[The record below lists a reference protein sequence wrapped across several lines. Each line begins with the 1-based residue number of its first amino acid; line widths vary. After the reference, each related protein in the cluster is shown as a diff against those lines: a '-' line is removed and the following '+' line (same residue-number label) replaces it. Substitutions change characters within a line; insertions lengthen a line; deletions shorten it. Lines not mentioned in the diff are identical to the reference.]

1 MAARI
6 LVIEDNPLNMELVFY
21 TLQAFGYEPI
31 AATTGQ
37 AGLDLAREQ
46 RPDLILCD
54 VQLPDID
61 GLTIARTLKADPELK
76 HIPMVGASAYAMQD
90 DYAAA
95 YEAGF
100 DAYLVKPLDFNKLL
114 STLRLMAKDAGTAP
128 IVAALTDA
136 APLDALQ
143 PRPPDGATI
152 LLVDDEPMNLEVKR
166 SLFEPL
172 GYTVKLADNLRSAM
186 ELAAHCK
193 PDLIL
198 SDVAMPDGDGLEFL
212 REIKSDPALRDIP
225 LILITSE
232 RMDDLCRAQGLKL
245 GAAKFL
251 YRPIQM
257 DVLRAEVEQCL
268 RGLGII
274 D

>member
-1 MAARI
+1 MVARI
-6 LVIEDNPLNMELVFY
+6 LIIEDNPLNMELVFY

-37 AGLDLAREQ
+37 IGLDLARQ
-46 RPDLILCD
+46 QHPDLILCD
-54 VQLPDID
+54 IQLPDID
-61 GLTIARTLKADPELK
+61 GLTIARTLKADADLK
-76 HIPMVGASAYAMQD
+76 HIPLVGASAYAMQD
-90 DYAAA
+90 DYTAA
-95 YEAGF
+95 YAAGF
-100 DAYLVKPLDFNKLL
+100 DAYIVKPLDFNQLL
-114 STLRLMAKDAGTAP
+114 STLRMLAKDVGSP
-128 IVAALTDA
+128 PSVAALTGS
-136 APLDALQ
+136 APPQTLR
-143 PRPPDGATI
+143 PRPPQGATI
-152 LLVDDEPMNLEVKR
+152 LVVDDQPMNLEVKR

-172 GYTVKLADNLRSAM
+172 GYTVKLASDLRSGM
-186 ELAAHCK
+186 ELAARCK

-212 REIKSDPALRDIP
+212 RELKNDPALRDIP
-225 LILITSE
+225 LVLITSV

-251 YRPIQM
+251 YRPIDM
-257 DVLRAEVEQCL
+257 DVLRSEVEQCL